1 MNKLKKCIIT
11 SIVLLIGIILCSTIV
26 KAKDHGSFERDDIN
40 QYGIGDTMN
49 INESIFY
56 RDQLYCVE
64 HNQVLPRELTKY
76 KLISKV
82 NIVGNVSTDY
92 KGKQI
97 KHRDN
102 AVLVGILTGTDK
114 SNRNPM
120 RNAIWNFMHQWVTNV
135 GQHHAGINFGFAS
148 TVPGDYVPD
157 LQREAEEY
165 ADSLERGS
173 QKLEDKTN
181 KDNIKVKEIS
191 VENKTYTSIGPFKY
205 VFSGKLTKISPK
217 DQKGKT
223 IKNALIGTYEG
234 KSMKWQ
240 KTENIKSG
248 KQFYIVIPS
257 GANISKITK
266 MEVAAQ
272 KNVRKADIW
281 FFKSAVG
288 ADQNVI
294 YFEPGTGNENEEVTF
309 DYDISIEGD
318 LKVIKVDEDNNEIK
332 LKGVGFYIQNK
343 NTGKYVK
350 KDASGKISYVDDKS
364 QATEFETD
372 DNGEILIENL
382 IVGTYIAYESKNP
395 NYGYEIITDGVQ
407 HDVVADKT
415 EELKITNKK
424 TLIKLSGY
432 VWEDIVDGKQ
442 SYRNDLYQNGVGD
455 TQDKLL
461 KGITVRLKDK
471 SGKLVKDPVT
481 TGSNGEYKFT
491 DVLIKEL
498 SNYYIEFE
506 YDGLTYEPVAVHLDK
521 ENGSKA
527 SEAMEVRR
535 NFNGK
540 FAEVQGT
547 GETTGITL
555 DESGNKAHDLTY
567 VKDKSAYTSTFVKE
581 HEKYLIT
588 ATTKDAGYD
597 LMKQY
602 TGKEEEIKN
611 INLGVYEREKPDLA
625 VMKDV
630 QNAKVTINGYE
641 HTYQY
646 AERFKNQGEY
656 VDGFNV
662 GVKFGNKYGSMSYT
676 RAIYKSDVEYKPK
689 DASKELKVYI
699 TYQIR
704 MANQST
710 NIAGRINSL
719 VDYYDTRYNIAK
731 AGTGI
736 DENGNIKGE
745 LKYSEPENYN
755 EQYKK
760 VIIYNTEKIEAQKAQ
775 DIYIQFE
782 LNREAVLAIMN
793 DKETLNNVVE
803 INSYASFD
811 RDGNIY
817 AGIDVDSNP
826 GNIIPGD
833 KSTYEDDT
841 DSAPSMKLELT
852 NAREITGKVFLD
864 ETNPNLLTAQIRE
877 GDGEFK
883 EGEKGISGVKLTLK
897 DTSGKVVQIYDENT
911 KQWVDA
917 TDIPTNENGDFT
929 IRGFVPDEYV
939 LTYSWG
945 DETYTIQNY
954 KGTIYKDKQ
963 RANNPEWY
971 KQTTPRYSDAM
982 DDWNLRKAIDK
993 QTAVGVSNG
1002 EQLITKMNSNTPKM
1016 RFNVEFES
1024 TITDSS
1030 LEYELDENG
1039 NVKKDANGYVVRK
1052 DSFLYRAK
1060 YVDFGI
1066 VERPRQELKLDK
1078 HVKTVKITLA
1088 NGSVLVDATVNEQGK
1103 LEGQIQ
1109 GLTGGPDLGFIKAEI
1124 DSEILQQ
1131 SHIEIGYEIIATN
1144 ISENDYVSENGDY
1157 YLYGKEQAG
1166 NNIGELVKLKVGEV
1180 RDYLDETLVYMDM
1193 QDGVWQMDTEDHTVE
1208 GRNAFVTQKLGEKAL
1223 APNEK
1228 SAVLKIKGSKE
1239 LANAEEIEFE
1249 NLAVVTKLSTIP
1261 EHYGP
1266 KLTPPEDP
1274 AEPTTV
1280 TTPTGGNQNYVMPI
1294 TIGLSTLVILG
1305 AGVWFIKKKVLN
1317 K

>member
-1 MNKLKKCIIT
+1 MEKLKKYIIVSITLLICIILYGT
-11 SIVLLIGIILCSTIV
+11 TVQ
-26 KAKDHGSFERDDIN
+26 AKDHGNFEKGDIN
-40 QYGIGDTMN
+40 QYGVGDTMN
-49 INESIFY
+49 INENIFY

-64 HNQVLPRELTKY
+64 HNQVLPKQLTKY
-76 KLISKV
+76 RLVAKV

-114 SNRNPM
+114 GNRDPM

-148 TVPGDYVPD
+148 TVPGNYVPE
-157 LQREAEEY
+157 LQKEAEKY
-165 ADSLERGS
+165 ADSLEKGS
-173 QKLEDKTN
+173 QKLEDKTD
-181 KDNIKVKEIS
+181 KKKIKVKEIK
-191 VENKTYTSIGPFKY
+191 VDNKSYTSIGPFKY

-217 DQKGKT
+217 DQNGKT

-234 KSMKWQ
+234 KTMKWQ
-240 KTENIKSG
+240 QPENIKSG
-248 KQFYIVIPS
+248 KQFYIAIPND
-257 GANISKITK
+257 GKVSKITK
-266 MEVAAQ
+266 VEVTAQ
-272 KNVRKADIW
+272 KNVRKSDIW
-281 FFKSAVG
+281 FFKSTVG

-294 YFEPGTGNENEEVTF
+294 YFEPGIENEKEEITF
-309 DYDISIEGD
+309 DYDILIEGK
-318 LKVIKVDEDNNEIK
+318 LKIVKVDEDNNKVK
-332 LKGVGFYIQNK
+332 LEGVGFYIQNK
-343 NTGKYVK
+343 DTGKYVK
-350 KDASGKISYVDDKS
+350 KDANGKISYVDDKS
-364 QATEFETD
+364 QATEFITD
-372 DNGEILIENL
+372 EKGEILIENL

-415 EELKITNKK
+415 EELKITNKR

-461 KGITVRLKDK
+461 EGITVRLKDK
-471 SGKLVKDPVT
+471 EGKIIKEAKTD
-481 TGSNGEYKFT
+481 SNGAYLFV

-527 SEAMEVRR
+527 SEAMEVRKD
-535 NFNGK
+535 FNGK

-581 HEKYLIT
+581 PEKYLIT

-611 INLGVYEREKPDLA
+611 INLGVYERERPDLA

-630 QNAKVTINGYE
+630 QNAKVSVNGYT
-641 HTYQY
+641 HTYKY

-656 VDGFNV
+656 TDGFNV
-662 GVKFGNKYGSMSYT
+662 GVKFGNKYGTMSYT
-676 RAIYKSDVEYKPK
+676 RAIYKSDVEYSPQ
-689 DASKELKVYI
+689 DASKELKVYM

-704 MANQST
+704 MANQAT
-710 NIAGRINSL
+710 NIAGRVNSV
-719 VDYYDTRYNIAK
+719 VDYYDARYNITK

-736 DENGNIKGE
+736 DENGNITGE

-755 EQYKK
+755 DQYKK
-760 VIIYNTEKIEAQKAQ
+760 VIIYNTEKIEAQKSQ
-775 DIYIQFE
+775 DIYVQFE
-782 LNREAVLAIMN
+782 LNKDAVLAIMN
-793 DKETLNNVVE
+793 DKETLENTVE

-811 RDGNIY
+811 KEGNIY

-826 GNIIPGD
+826 GNIVPGD
-833 KSTYEDDT
+833 KTTYEDDT

-852 NAREITGKVFLD
+852 NARQITGKVFLD
-864 ETNPNLLTAQIRE
+864 ETSPTLLTGQIRE

-883 EGEKGISGVKLTLK
+883 EGEKGIAGVKVTLK
-897 DTSGKVVQIYDENT
+897 NKEGRIAQIYDEDT
-911 KQWVDA
+911 KQWVEA
-917 TDIPTNENGDFT
+917 KDITTNENGDFS
-929 IRGFVPDEYV
+929 IRGYVPDEYI
-939 LTYSWG
+939 LTYTWG
-945 DETYTIQNY
+945 DDTYTIQNY
-954 KGTIYKDKQ
+954 KGTIYNDRQ
-963 RANNPEWY
+963 RASNPEWY

-982 DDWNLRKAIDK
+982 DDWDLRKAIDK
-993 QTAVGVSNG
+993 QTAAGVQNG
-1002 EQLITKMNSNTPKM
+1002 EQLITKMDSNTPMM
-1016 RFNVEFES
+1016 RFGVEFES
-1024 TITDSS
+1024 IITDNS

-1039 NVKKDANGYVVRK
+1039 NVKKDEKGYVVRK
-1052 DSFLYRAK
+1052 DSFLYRVSN
-1060 YVDFGI
+1060 VDFGI
-1066 VERPRQELKLDK
+1066 AERPRQELDLDK

-1088 NGSVLVDATVNEQGK
+1088 NGSVLIDAKINEQGK

-1109 GLTGGPDLGFIKAEI
+1109 GVTGGPELGFVKAEV

-1144 ISENDYVSENGDY
+1144 ISEYDYISENGDY
-1157 YLYGKEQAG
+1157 YFFGKEQVG
-1166 NNIGELVKLKVGEV
+1166 KDLGELVKLKVGEL
-1180 RDYLDETLVYMDM
+1180 RDYLDETLVYIDM
-1193 QDGVWQMDTEDHTVE
+1193 QDGVWQMDEEDHTIK
-1208 GRNAFVTQKLGEKAL
+1208 GRNAFVTQKLGERAL
-1223 APNEK
+1223 APKEK
-1228 SAVLKIKGSKE
+1228 VSVEIKCSRE
-1239 LANAEEIEFE
+1239 LANADEIEFE
-1249 NLAVVTKLSTIP
+1249 NLAVVQKLSTVP
-1261 EHYGP
+1261 EFYGP
-1266 KLTPPEDP
+1266 KLNPPEDP
-1274 AEPTTV
+1274 AEPVTV
-1280 TTPTGGNQNYVMPI
+1280 TTPTGANQNYIVPI

>member
-1 MNKLKKCIIT
+1 MSKIKKIMYIMLISIAAILGMCTVSKGYYVGQDISVSYWDYESSRNILCLEHGQNLHDTVQYTIISNVKIEGT
-11 SIVLLIGIILCSTIV
+11 VSKDHKGTTVDSWYNAKMAGILCSD
-26 KAKDHGSFERDDIN
+26 AKTLDIRN
-40 QYGIGDTMN
+40 AVWNFGYTWWKEVGKKHAGLYDGFISTTTGAP
-49 INESIFY
+49 SPV
-56 RDQLYCVE
+56 DQE
-64 HNQVLPRELTKY
+64 
-76 KLISKV
+76 
-82 NIVGNVSTDY
+82 STDY
-92 KGKQI
+92 ANSVK
-97 KHRDN
+97 N
-102 AVLVGILTGTDK
+102 
-114 SNRNPM
+114 
-120 RNAIWNFMHQWVTNV
+120 
-135 GQHHAGINFGFAS
+135 
-148 TVPGDYVPD
+148 
-157 LQREAEEY
+157 E
-165 ADSLERGS
+165 
-173 QKLEDKTN
+173 KLEIADKTN
-181 KDNIKVKEIS
+181 KKRIKVT
-191 VENKTYTSIGPFKY
+191 TYKDDKQNYIQVGPFKWEY
-205 VFSGKLTKISPK
+205 DGNLDNIVIYDQNGKAIKDIRIGNYQGNKIQWGGKEKIISGK
-217 DQKGKT
+217 
-223 IKNALIGTYEG
+223 N
-234 KSMKWQ
+234 
-240 KTENIKSG
+240 
-248 KQFYIVIPS
+248 FYISFP
-257 GANISKITK
+257 ANKGISKITK
-266 MEVAAQ
+266 ISATVKTEVKAVNMWFLDA
-272 KNVRKADIW
+272 KNVAN
-281 FFKSAVG
+281 
-288 ADQNVI
+288 QNLMIV
-294 YFEPGTGNENEEVTF
+294 EPSTNEKNVDTDLE
-309 DYDISIEGD
+309 YDIPLEGN
-318 LKVIKVDEDNNEIK
+318 LKVIKIDKDNQEVK
-332 LKGVGFYIQNK
+332 LEGVEFYIENK
-343 NTGKYVK
+343 ELGEYLQ
-350 KDASGKISYVDDKS
+350 KDEKGNISYVKDKS
-364 QATEFETD
+364 QATKFKTD
-372 DNGEILIENL
+372 KNGEILLERL
-382 IVGTYIAYESKNP
+382 LVGTYIAYETSNP
-395 NYGYEIITDGVQ
+395 NYGYEIIKEGIS
-407 HDVVADKT
+407 HEVVVDKT
-415 EELKITNKK
+415 EEFKIPNEQKY
-424 TLIKLSGY
+424 IKLSGY
-432 VWEDIVDGKQ
+432 VWKDAVFGKQ
-442 SYRNDLYQNGVGD
+442 AYRNDLYKNGDGD
-455 TQDKLL
+455 TQDELL
-461 KGITVRLKDK
+461 EGVTVRLKDK

-481 TGSNGEYKFT
+481 TDRNGEYKFT

-498 SNYYIEFE
+498 SNYYVEFE
-506 YDGLTYEPVAVHLDK
+506 YDGLTYEPVALHLDK
-521 ENGSKA
+521 ANGSKA
-527 SEAMEVRR
+527 SESKQVRKD
-535 NFNGK
+535 FNAK
-540 FAEVQGT
+540 FAEVKGT
-547 GETTGITL
+547 GDTSGITL
-555 DESGNKAHDLTY
+555 DSSGNKTHDLTY

-581 HEKYLIT
+581 PEKYLIT
-588 ATTKDAGYD
+588 ATTKEAGYD

-719 VDYYDTRYNIAK
+719 VDYYDARYNIAK

-736 DENGNIKGE
+736 DENGNITGE

-811 RDGNIY
+811 REGNIY

-864 ETNPNLLTAQIRE
+864 ETNSNLLTAQIRE

-883 EGEKGISGVKLTLK
+883 EGEKGISGVKLTLNDK
-897 DTSGKVVQIYDENT
+897 SGQLVQIYDENT

-917 TDIPTNENGDFT
+917 KDIPTDENGDFV

-939 LTYSWG
+939 LTYTWG

-993 QTAVGVSNG
+993 QTALGVSDG
-1002 EQLITKMNSNTPKM
+1002 EQLITKMNSNTPMM

-1060 YVDFGI
+1060 NVDFGI
-1066 VERPRQELKLDK
+1066 VERARQELDLDK

-1109 GLTGGPDLGFIKAEI
+1109 GLTGGPDLGFIKAEV

-1208 GRNAFVTQKLGEKAL
+1208 GRKAFITQKLGEQPL

-1228 SAVLKIKGSKE
+1228 AVVEIKGSKE

-1249 NLAVVTKLSTIP
+1249 NLAVVTKLSTVP

>member
-1 MNKLKKCIIT
+1 MNKLKKY
-11 SIVLLIGIILCSTIV
+11 IVVSVALLIGIILYSTNV
-26 KAKDHGSFERDDIN
+26 QAKDHGNFERNNIN

-49 INESIFY
+49 INENIFY
-56 RDQLYCVE
+56 RDELYCVE
-64 HNQVLPRELTKY
+64 HNQVLPRQLTSY
-76 KLISKV
+76 KLISKL
-82 NIVGNVSTDY
+82 NIVGKVSTDY
-92 KGKQI
+92 KGKEI
-97 KHRDN
+97 THRDN
-102 AVLVGILTGTDK
+102 AVLVGILTGTKK
-114 SNRNPM
+114 SDRVPM
-120 RNAIWNFMHQWVTNV
+120 RNAIWNFMHQWVKNV

-148 TVPGDYVPD
+148 TVPGDYVPE
-157 LQREAEEY
+157 LQRQAEEY

-173 QKLEDKTN
+173 QKLEDKTD
-181 KDNIKVKEIS
+181 KDKIKVQEIK
-191 VENKTYTSIGPFKY
+191 VDNKTYTSVGPFKY
-205 VFSGKLTKISPK
+205 VFSGTLTKISPK
-217 DQKGKT
+217 DQNGKT
-223 IKNALIGTYEG
+223 IKEALIGTYEG
-234 KSMKWQ
+234 KTMKW
-240 KTENIKSG
+240 KNPKDIKSG
-248 KQFYIVIPS
+248 KQFYIVIPADS
-257 GANISKITK
+257 KISKITK
-266 MEVAAQ
+266 VEVVAQ

-294 YFEPGTGNENEEVTF
+294 YFEPGEGNEKEENTF
-309 DYDISIEGD
+309 DYDIPIEGK
-318 LKVIKVDEDNNEIK
+318 LKIIKIDEDNNEIK
-332 LKGVGFYIQNK
+332 LKDVAFYIQNK

-350 KDASGKISYVDDKS
+350 KDSDGKISYVDDKS
-364 QATEFETD
+364 QATEFITD
-372 DNGEILIENL
+372 EKGEILIENL

-424 TLIKLSGY
+424 KLIKLSGY
-432 VWEDIVDGKQ
+432 VWKDTVFGKQ
-442 SYRNDLYQNGVGD
+442 AYRNDLYKNGDGD
-455 TQDKLL
+455 TQDELL
-461 KGITVRLKDK
+461 EGVTVRLKDK
-471 SGKLVKDPVT
+471 SGNLVKDPVT
-481 TGSNGEYKFT
+481 TDRNGEYKFT
-491 DVLIKEL
+491 DVLIQEL

-506 YDGLTYEPVAVHLDK
+506 YDGLTYEPVALHLDK

-527 SEAMEVRR
+527 TESKQVRKD
-535 NFNGK
+535 FNAK
-540 FAEVQGT
+540 FAEVKGT
-547 GETTGITL
+547 GETSGITL
-555 DESGNKAHDLTY
+555 DSSGNKAHDLTY

-581 HEKYLIT
+581 PEKYLIT
-588 ATTKDAGYD
+588 ATTKEAGYD

-676 RAIYKSDVEYKPK
+676 RAIYKSDVEYKSE

-719 VDYYDTRYNIAK
+719 VDYYDARYNIAK

-736 DENGNIKGE
+736 DENGNITGE

-755 EQYKK
+755 DKYKK
-760 VIIYNTEKIEAQKAQ
+760 VIIYNTEKLEAQKAQ
-775 DIYIQFE
+775 DVYVQFE

-803 INSYASFD
+803 INSYSSFD

-826 GNIIPGD
+826 GNVIPGD

-864 ETNPNLLTAQIRE
+864 ETNSNLLTAQIRE

-897 DTSGKVVQIYDENT
+897 DTSGQVVQIYDEST

-917 TDIPTNENGDFT
+917 KDIPTNENGDFT
-929 IRGFVPDEYV
+929 IRGFVPNEYV
-939 LTYSWG
+939 LTYTWG

-963 RANNPEWY
+963 RASNPEWY

-993 QTAVGVSNG
+993 QTLVGVSDG
-1002 EQLITKMNSNTPKM
+1002 EQLITKMNSNTPMM

-1030 LEYELDENG
+1030 LEYELDDNG
-1039 NVKKDANGYVVRK
+1039 NVKKDDNGYAIRK
-1052 DSFLYRAK
+1052 DSFLYRVN

-1066 VERPRQELKLDK
+1066 VERPRQELDLDK

-1088 NGSVLVDATVNEQGK
+1088 NGSVLVDATINEQGK

-1109 GLTGGPDLGFIKAEI
+1109 GLTGGPELGYIKAEI
-1124 DSEILQQ
+1124 DNEILQQ
-1131 SHIEIGYEIIATN
+1131 AHIEIGYEIIATN
-1144 ISENDYVSENGDY
+1144 VSEIDYVSENGDY
-1157 YLYGKEQAG
+1157 YLYGEEQAG
-1166 NNIGELVKLKVGEV
+1166 SNVGELVKLKIGEL
-1180 RDYLDETLVYMDM
+1180 RDYLDETLAYVDM
-1193 QDGVWQMDTEDHTVE
+1193 HDDIWQMDTEDNTVE
-1208 GRNAFVTQKLGEKAL
+1208 GRHAFVTKKLNEQPLAPKEKAVI
-1223 APNEK
+1223 E
-1228 SAVLKIKGSKE
+1228 IKGSKE
-1239 LANAEEIEFE
+1239 LANEEEIEFE
-1249 NLAVVTKLSTIP
+1249 NLAVVTKLSTVP
-1261 EHYGP
+1261 EHYGYKP
-1266 KLTPPEDP
+1266 NPPEDP

-1280 TTPTGGNQNYVMPI
+1280 TTPTGANQNYVMPI
-1294 TIGLSTLVILG
+1294 TLGLSTLVILG